1 MNLLIFVVFVYRMD
15 DIGPYY
21 LHAMPGN
28 GGAEAVG
35 ALPTQTPDATDPVS
49 EAQPVNDG
57 AEAEGAEPTQLE

>member
-1 MNLLIFVVFVYRMD
+1 MD